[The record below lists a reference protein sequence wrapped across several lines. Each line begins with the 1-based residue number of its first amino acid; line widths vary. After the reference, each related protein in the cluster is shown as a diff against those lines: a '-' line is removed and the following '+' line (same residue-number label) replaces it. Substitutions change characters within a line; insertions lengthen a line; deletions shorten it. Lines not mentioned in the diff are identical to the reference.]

1 MCFCMSTIGM
11 DTYPLIYPV
20 KNYSF
25 IFTWLKSP
33 QAGDSSLKSSAENLL
48 KLEDPAEKWHEFSRM
63 HREKWHVETV
73 FVILRI

>member
-1 MCFCMSTIGM
+1 MCFCMYTIGM

-48 KLEDPAEKWHEFSRM
+48 KLEDPIKVARIFANASR
-63 HREKWHVETV
+63 EVAC
-73 FVILRI
+73 